1 LKISLL
7 TRRFK
12 CGGSISNYCSE
23 TIKTINMPDD
33 IMNFDLPVE
42 RSSIIKVLGIGGGGN
57 NAVNHMFT
65 KGIRDVNF
73 VVCNTD
79 HQALASSPVPIKVQ
93 IGEAL
98 TEGMGAG
105 SQPEKGRKAAM
116 ENLENV
122 MDALGGNTRMVFITT
137 GMGGGTGTGAIPVI
151 AKACKEA
158 GLLTIAVVT
167 IPFKSEGKVR
177 IRYAIDGITELKD
190 HVDSLLV
197 INNEKLREIYG
208 NQGVSTAFAK
218 ADDILT
224 TAVKGIAEIITVAG
238 YINVDFADVETV
250 MKNSGVAI
258 MGMGTASG
266 ENRAIRAIENA
277 LASPLLN
284 SNDITGAKSILIN
297 ISSGLGDLELTM
309 DELGE
314 ITDYMYEVASDD
326 ALIIRG
332 LSQDDTLGENISVI
346 VIATGFEAN
355 SIFHPYKP
363 KKPKHIEVLDNKTVI
378 PPQLNP
384 RATEETF
391 TVHEKKSRKSI
402 ISDFDEKSQG
412 EFDFGNV
419 PGNNRRDNED
429 EVFEEE
435 EDRPGA
441 TLRKVKQM
449 QKIMKKEGLSNK
461 TIEENIETFEDVPAY
476 VRRNMLLTSNDK
488 ISESK
493 LSKFTLTSDEEEG
506 PVLRENNAYLNDN
519 VD

>member
-1 LKISLL
+1 
-7 TRRFK
+7 
-12 CGGSISNYCSE
+12 
-23 TIKTINMPDD
+23 MPDD

-42 RSSIIKVLGIGGGGN
+42 RSSIIKVLGVGGGGN
-57 NAVNHMFT
+57 NAVNHMFE

-73 VVCNTD
+73 VICNTD
-79 HQALASSPVPIKVQ
+79 HQALATSPVPIKVQ

-105 SQPEKGRKAAM
+105 SQPEKGRKAAL
-116 ENLENV
+116 ENIDNV
-122 MDALGGNTRMVFITT
+122 MDALAGNTRMVFLTT

-218 ADDILT
+218 ADDVVT
-224 TAVKGIAEIITVAG
+224 TAVKGIAEIITVTG

-258 MGMGTASG
+258 MGMGSASG

-297 ISSGLGDLELTM
+297 ISSGKGDHELTM

-314 ITDYMYEVASDD
+314 ITDYMYEAASED

-346 VIATGFEAN
+346 VIATGFEPN
-355 SIFHPYKP
+355 SIFHPYKT
-363 KKPKHIEVLDNKTVI
+363 KKPKQVEMLSNKDVI
-378 PPQLNP
+378 PPSINP
-384 RATEETF
+384 HREEEIF
-391 TVHEKKSRKSI
+391 TVHDKGKKSI
-402 ISDFDEKSQG
+402 ITDFEEESQG
-412 EFDFGNV
+412 ELNFGSVAGANKNV
-419 PGNNRRDNED
+419 SEED
-429 EVFEEE
+429 EKVEEE
-435 EDRPGA
+435 QEKSGS

-449 QKIMKKEGLSNK
+449 HRIIQKEGLSNK

-476 VRRNMLLTSNDK
+476 VRRNMMLGSPDK
-488 ISESK
+488 TSESK
-493 LSKFTLTSDEEEG
+493 LSRFTLTSDDEEG

>member
-1 LKISLL
+1 
-7 TRRFK
+7 
-12 CGGSISNYCSE
+12 
-23 TIKTINMPDD
+23 MPDD

-57 NAVNHMFT
+57 NAVNHMFE

-79 HQALASSPVPIKVQ
+79 HQALESSPVPIKVQ

-105 SQPEKGRKAAM
+105 SQPEKGRKAAI
-116 ENLENV
+116 ENIDNV
-122 MDALGGNTRMVFITT
+122 MEALGGNTRMVFITT

-151 AKACKEA
+151 AKTCKEA

-190 HVDSLLV
+190 NVDSLLV

-208 NQGVSTAFAK
+208 NQGVSTAFSK
-218 ADDILT
+218 ADDVVT

-266 ENRAIRAIENA
+266 ENRAIRAIDNA

-284 SNDITGAKSILIN
+284 SNDITGARSILIN
-297 ISSGLGDLELTM
+297 ISSGKGDHELTM

-314 ITDYMYEVASDD
+314 ITDYMYEAASDD

-355 SIFHPYKP
+355 SIFQPYKS
-363 KKPKHIEVLDNKTVI
+363 KKPKQVEMLESKNVI

-384 RATEETF
+384 GAREESF
-391 TVHEKKSRKSI
+391 SVHQKKTKRSI
-402 ISDFDEKSQG
+402 ISDFEDESQA
-412 EFDFGNV
+412 EIDFGSV
-419 PGNNRRDNED
+419 SGAP
-429 EVFEEE
+429 VTHTAEE
-435 EDRPGA
+435 EDMENDDKPGA

-449 QKIMKKEGLSNK
+449 HKIIQKEGLSNK

-476 VRRNMLLTSNDK
+476 VRRNLLLTAHEKNP
-488 ISESK
+488 ESK
-493 LSKFTLTSDEEEG
+493 LSKFTLTTEDDG

>member
-1 LKISLL
+1 MS
-7 TRRFK
+7 
-12 CGGSISNYCSE
+12 
-23 TIKTINMPDD
+23 DD

-57 NAVNHMFT
+57 NAVNHMFE

-79 HQALASSPVPIKVQ
+79 HQALTKSPVPIKVQ

-98 TEGMGAG
+98 TEGRGAG
-105 SQPEKGRKAAM
+105 SKPEIGRQAAIENIDDVM
-116 ENLENV
+116 E
-122 MDALGGNTRMVFITT
+122 ALSGNTKMVFITT
-137 GMGGGTGTGAIPVI
+137 GMGGGTGTGATPII
-151 AKACKEA
+151 AKACKDA

-177 IRYAIDGITELKD
+177 IRQAIDGVSDLKD

-208 NQGVSTAFAK
+208 NQPVSTAFAK

-224 TAVKGIAEIITVAG
+224 TAVKGIAEIITVTG

-250 MKNSGVAI
+250 MKNSGVSI

-266 ENRAIRAIENA
+266 ENRAIKAIEDA
-277 LASPLLN
+277 LSSPLLN
-284 SNDITGAKSILIN
+284 SNDVTGANSILIN
-297 ISSGLGDLELTM
+297 ISSGTGEHEITM

-314 ITDYMYEVASDD
+314 ITDYMYEAASDE

-332 LSQDDTLGENISVI
+332 LSKDENLNEEICVT

-355 SIFHPYKP
+355 SIFQPYKP
-363 KKPKHIEVLDNKTVI
+363 KKPATVELMTNKNAI
-378 PPQLNP
+378 PNRIVP
-384 RATEETF
+384 ETGMDAF
-391 TVHEKKSRKSI
+391 TVHDKGKKPI
-402 ISDFDEKSQG
+402 ITD
-412 EFDFGNV
+412 
-419 PGNNRRDNED
+419 
-429 EVFEEE
+429 FEEE
-435 EDRPGA
+435 SQGVIDFSLEKSEDRNEIRNRSSEDDDDRPEKPET
-441 TLRKVKQM
+441 TLRKVKHM
-449 QKIMKKEGLSNK
+449 QNLLKKEGLSNK
-461 TIEENIETFEDVPAY
+461 TMKENIDTFEDVPAY
-476 VRRNMLLTSNDK
+476 VRRNLSIGAPDAG
-488 ISESK
+488 SDSK
-493 LSKFTLTSDEEEG
+493 LSKFTLTSDDNDE

>member
-1 LKISLL
+1 
-7 TRRFK
+7 
-12 CGGSISNYCSE
+12 
-23 TIKTINMPDD
+23 MPDD

-42 RSSIIKVLGIGGGGN
+42 RSSIIKVLGVGGGGN
-57 NAVNHMFT
+57 NAVNHMFER
-65 KGIRDVNF
+65 GIRDVNF
-73 VVCNTD
+73 IVCNTD
-79 HQALASSPVPIKVQ
+79 HQALANSRVPVKVQ
-93 IGEAL
+93 IGESL

-105 SQPEKGRKAAM
+105 SQPEKGKKAA
-116 ENLENV
+116 LENIDDV
-122 MDALGGNTRMVFITT
+122 MDALSGNTRMVFITT

-218 ADDILT
+218 ADDVLT
-224 TAVKGIAEIITVAG
+224 TAVKGIAEIITVTG

-250 MKNSGVAI
+250 MKDSGVAI
-258 MGMGTASG
+258 MGMGAAAG

-277 LASPLLN
+277 LSSPLLN
-284 SNDITGAKSILIN
+284 SNDITGARSILIN
-297 ISSGLGDLELTM
+297 ISSGRGDHELTM

-314 ITDYMYEVASDD
+314 ITDYMYEAASED

-332 LSQDDTLGENISVI
+332 LSQDESLGENISVT

-355 SIFHPYKP
+355 SIFQPYKA
-363 KKPKHIEVLDNKTVI
+363 KKAKKVELLANNNVI
-378 PPQLNP
+378 PQHIIPERNDD
-384 RATEETF
+384 TF
-391 TVHEKKSRKSI
+391 TVHDKDKGHKSLI
-402 ISDFDEKSQG
+402 TD
-412 EFDFGNV
+412 
-419 PGNNRRDNED
+419 
-429 EVFEEE
+429 FEEE
-435 EDRPGA
+435 SQGIIDFSLEGCGETNTAKAKNNDIEEERQKPEA
-441 TLRKVKQM
+441 TLRKVKHM
-449 QKIMKKEGLSNK
+449 QNILKKEGMSNK
-461 TIEENIETFEDVPAY
+461 TMEENIDTFEDVPAY
-476 VRRNMLLTSNDK
+476 IRRNMSLSKGENASD
-488 ISESK
+488 SK
-493 LSKFTLTSDEEEG
+493 LSKFTLTNDEEDG

>member
-1 LKISLL
+1 MS
-7 TRRFK
+7 
-12 CGGSISNYCSE
+12 
-23 TIKTINMPDD
+23 DD

-57 NAVNHMFT
+57 NAVNHMFE
-65 KGIRDVNF
+65 KGIKDVNF
-73 VVCNTD
+73 IVCNTD
-79 HQALASSPVPIKVQ
+79 HQALALSPVPVKVQ

-105 SQPEKGRKAAM
+105 SQPEKGKKAA
-116 ENLENV
+116 LENV
-122 MDALGGNTRMVFITT
+122 DDVMKALSGNTRMVFITT

-151 AKACKEA
+151 AKACRET

-177 IRYAIDGITELKD
+177 IRYAIDGIGELKD

-208 NQGVSTAFAK
+208 NLGVSSAFAK
-218 ADDILT
+218 ADDVLT
-224 TAVKGIAEIITVAG
+224 TAVKGIAEIITVTG

-250 MKNSGVAI
+250 MKDSGVAL
-258 MGMGTASG
+258 MGMGQAAG
-266 ENRAIRAIENA
+266 ENRAVRAIENA

-297 ISSGLGDLELTM
+297 ISSGLGEHELTM

-314 ITDYMYEVASDD
+314 ITDYMYDAASED

-332 LSQDDTLGENISVI
+332 LSQEASLGESISVT

-355 SIFHPYKP
+355 SIFQPYKA
-363 KKPKHIEVLDNKTVI
+363 KKTRKVELLSNSPVTPPRII
-378 PPQLNP
+378 PEKN
-384 RATEETF
+384 EEAF
-391 TVHEKKSRKSI
+391 RVHEKGHGSI
-402 ISDFDEKSQG
+402 ITD
-412 EFDFGNV
+412 
-419 PGNNRRDNED
+419 
-429 EVFEEE
+429 FEEE
-435 EDRPGA
+435 SQGVFNFNMANSDEMEMARERNRENDEELQEKPEA
-441 TLRKVKQM
+441 TLKKVKHM
-449 QKIMKKEGLSNK
+449 QNIIKKEGLSNK
-461 TIEENIETFEDVPAY
+461 TMKENIDTFEDVPAY
-476 VRRNMLLTSNDK
+476 IRRNMSLEKPDPA
-488 ISESK
+488 SESK
-493 LSKFTLTSDEEEG
+493 LSKFTLTSDDDDG

>member
-1 LKISLL
+1 MS
-7 TRRFK
+7 
-12 CGGSISNYCSE
+12 
-23 TIKTINMPDD
+23 DD

-57 NAVNHMFT
+57 NAVNHMFE

-73 VVCNTD
+73 IVCNTD
-79 HQALASSPVPIKVQ
+79 HQALAKSPVPIKVQ
-93 IGEAL
+93 IGESL

-105 SQPEKGRKAAM
+105 SQPEKGRKAAL
-116 ENLENV
+116 ENIDNV
-122 MDALGGNTRMVFITT
+122 MDALSGNTRMVFITT

-151 AKACKEA
+151 AKACREA

-190 HVDSLLV
+190 NVDSLLV

-208 NQGVSTAFAK
+208 NQGVSSAFSK
-218 ADDILT
+218 ADDVLT
-224 TAVKGIAEIITVAG
+224 TAVKGIAEIITVTG

-250 MKNSGVAI
+250 MKDSGVAI

-266 ENRAIRAIENA
+266 ENRAIKAIENA
-277 LASPLLN
+277 LSSPLLN

-297 ISSGLGDLELTM
+297 ISSGKGEHELTM

-314 ITDYMYEVASDD
+314 ITDFMYDAASDD

-332 LSQDDTLGENISVI
+332 LSQDENLGENISVI

-355 SIFHPYKP
+355 SIFQPYKP
-363 KKPKHIEVLDNKTVI
+363 GKKSKVELFPENNIVPPRIIPERAEGEIKVLD
-378 PPQLNP
+378 
-384 RATEETF
+384 
-391 TVHEKKSRKSI
+391 KKRKSI
-402 ISDFDEKSQG
+402 ISDFDEESQG
-412 EFDFGNV
+412 TIDFGQL
-419 PGNNRRDNED
+419 GQDGGGTLREMQGDNED
-429 EVFEEE
+429 DVQEKNEN
-435 EDRPGA
+435 
-441 TLRKVKQM
+441 TLKKVKHM
-449 QKIMKKEGLSNK
+449 QKILKKEGLSNK
-461 TIEENIETFEDVPAY
+461 TMKENIDTFEDVPAY
-476 VRRNMLLTSNDK
+476 IRRNMLLTTSDK
-488 ISESK
+488 NSTSK
-493 LSKFTLTSDEEEG
+493 LSKFTLTSDDEDG

>member
-1 LKISLL
+1 MS
-7 TRRFK
+7 
-12 CGGSISNYCSE
+12 
-23 TIKTINMPDD
+23 DD

-57 NAVNHMFT
+57 NAVNHMFE

-73 VVCNTD
+73 IVCNTD
-79 HQALASSPVPIKVQ
+79 HQALAKSPVPIKVQ
-93 IGEAL
+93 IGESL

-105 SQPEKGRKAAM
+105 SQPEKGKKAAM
-116 ENLENV
+116 ENISDV

-151 AKACKEA
+151 AKACREA

-208 NQGVSTAFAK
+208 NQGVSSAFAK

-224 TAVKGIAEIITVAG
+224 TAVKGIAEIITVTG

-258 MGMGTASG
+258 MGMGMAAG
-266 ENRAIRAIENA
+266 ENRAINAIENA

-297 ISSGLGDLELTM
+297 ISSGIGEHELTM

-314 ITDYMYEVASDD
+314 ITDYMYEAASED

-332 LSQDDTLGENISVI
+332 LSQEETLGENISVT

-355 SIFHPYKP
+355 SIFQPYKA
-363 KKPKHIEVLDNKTVI
+363 KKQKKIELLTNTNVV
-378 PPQLNP
+378 PPQIIPQNSDESFP
-384 RATEETF
+384 
-391 TVHEKKSRKSI
+391 VHDRGEKSI
-402 ISDFDEKSQG
+402 ITEFEEESQG
-412 EFDFGNV
+412 EFNFNFVSSDDAGRARKKNKEDDEDGNEK
-419 PGNNRRDNED
+419 PET
-429 EVFEEE
+429 
-435 EDRPGA
+435 
-441 TLRKVKQM
+441 TLKKVKHM
-449 QKIMKKEGLSNK
+449 QNILKKEGLSNK
-461 TIEENIETFEDVPAY
+461 TMKDNIDTFEDVPAY
-476 VRRNMLLTSNDK
+476 IRRNMALNPPENASD
-488 ISESK
+488 SK
-493 LSKFTLTSDEEEG
+493 LSKFTLTSDDEDG